1 MPENVEYQPWM
12 DSPWVSTLVDYEDD
26 SIEEVIDTSKI
37 AWFDVRMDLS
47 DTEQE
52 KKEKVEAMQEQIR
65 MGILQPNG
73 FPTGM
78 AAPPGA
84 FVPGSQRGFN
94 FPGAIGIP
102 LPSKFGATPV
112 TKHLQAAANSLPT
125 KLPKMIPGILPAL
138 PVPQKAQDRN
148 VFLKGE
154 ENLRR
159 IQELTRDR
167 RK

>member
-12 DSPWVSTLVDYEDD
+12 DSPWVSTLEDYEDNGL
-26 SIEEVIDTSKI
+26 EEVIDPSKI
-37 AWFDVRMDLS
+37 AWFDVKMDLS
-47 DTEQE
+47 DTDIE
-52 KKEKVEAMQEQIR
+52 KKEKAEAMQEQIR

-84 FVPGSQRGFN
+84 YVQGVPGGFN
-94 FPGAIGIP
+94 FPGAIGVP
-102 LPSKFGATPV
+102 LPAKFNSTPI
-112 TKHLQAAANSLPT
+112 TRHLQAAANKPPTTLPRG
-125 KLPKMIPGILPAL
+125 IPGILPAL
-138 PVPQKAQDRN
+138 PVPQKGQDRS
-148 VFLKGE
+148 VFQKGE
-154 ENLRR
+154 EKLRR